1 MKYYIY
7 NYVYT
12 EVDSIFIPTEI
23 CCKDSEGNYYKFSIL
38 EQLKIEDLNNEFIV
52 SDLHLVSLTNII
64 FKNGKILK
72 NNMEKTRFLKFKKLI
87 DYVLENGFEY
97 FYKKPYNQRTLK
109 RIKIFNEAIK
119 TIEYTNLEKEVDFFG

>member
-1 MKYYIY
+1 M
-7 NYVYT
+7 
-12 EVDSIFIPTEI
+12 
-23 CCKDSEGNYYKFSIL
+23 
-38 EQLKIEDLNNEFIV
+38 